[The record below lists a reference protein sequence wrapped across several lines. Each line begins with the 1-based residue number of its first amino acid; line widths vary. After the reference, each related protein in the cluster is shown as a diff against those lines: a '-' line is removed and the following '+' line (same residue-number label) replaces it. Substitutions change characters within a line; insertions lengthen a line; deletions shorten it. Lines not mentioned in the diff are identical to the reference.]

1 MKICIKKNEF
11 NPSLLYQS
19 WCTEEKALQMGYK
32 IVDLDDKYSDCH
44 FDDFNDD
51 LTFSIDKYNAR
62 KQKEKE
68 IEYENKIVTLVR
80 QKYNLN
86 QELAILRQRDTKPE
100 EYQEYFNYVE
110 ECKAKALEEWY
121 DLQQQSKKNT
131 SE

>member
-44 FDDFNDD
+44 FDDFDEN
-51 LTFSIDKYNAR
+51 LNFSIDKYKAR

-110 ECKAKALEEWY
+110 ECKAKALGEWY
-121 DLQQQSKKNT
+121 DL
-131 SE
+131 

>member
-11 NPSLLYQS
+11 NPTLLYQS

-44 FDDFNDD
+44 FDDFDENLD
-51 LTFSIDKYNAR
+51 FSIDKYNAR

-100 EYQEYFNYVE
+100 EYLEYFNYVE
-110 ECKAKALEEWY
+110 ECKAKALGE
-121 DLQQQSKKNT
+121 
-131 SE
+131 